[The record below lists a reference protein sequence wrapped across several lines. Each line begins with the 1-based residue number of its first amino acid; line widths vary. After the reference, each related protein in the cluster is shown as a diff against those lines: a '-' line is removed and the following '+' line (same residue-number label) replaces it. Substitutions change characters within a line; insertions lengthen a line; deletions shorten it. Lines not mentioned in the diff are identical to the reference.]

1 MKERIRITF
10 RKAPGVEVRPTSGSF
25 LDSKSSASGLIV
37 SPIIR
42 VIRPQEP
49 APQARQSI
57 RHKYRKSTG

>member
-1 MKERIRITF
+1 MKERIRVTF
-10 RKAPGVEVRPTSGSF
+10 RKPTRVEIRPTSGSF

-49 APQARQSI
+49 VPQVRESM
-57 RHKYRKSTG
+57 RHKHRKSSG